1 MKVLGIETSGLIGNI
16 AVCDGS
22 RVVGRKSYGK
32 NFSHGKEIISSLESL
47 FNEVK
52 WEPGDIDL
60 IAVSTGPGSYTGLRV
75 GVTCAKTL
83 AYGLGK
89 PVIDVPTLDVL
100 VDNVKDTSAKTIC
113 PVLDAKRKSVYACI
127 YERSDNESRRTT
139 DFLIIT
145 PNSLIEILPESTLIF
160 GDGIA
165 PYREIFTQKDLTIVE
180 DEKLCIADAADVA
193 RLGLKRYEQGI
204 RCKINALAPLYLRK
218 PEAEE
223 RLKENRYRA
232 FIQLQR
238 KPLEGYLPELV
249 QAGSLSPP
257 LN

>member
-1 MKVLGIETSGLIGNI
+1 MKVLGIETSGLVGNI
-16 AVCDGS
+16 AVCDGD
-22 RVVGRKSYGK
+22 RVVASKTYGK
-32 NFSHGKEIISSLESL
+32 NFSHGKEIVSTIELL
-47 FNEVK
+47 FNEIK
-52 WEPGDIDL
+52 LDPSNIDL

-100 VDNVKDTSAKTIC
+100 VENVEDNSAKTIC

-127 YERSDNESRRTT
+127 YDRSSNENKKTT
-139 DFLIIT
+139 DFLIIS

-165 PYREIFTQKDLTIVE
+165 PYREIFTQKNLTIVE

-193 RLGLKRYEQGI
+193 RLGLERYEQGI
-204 RCKINALAPLYLRK
+204 RCEINALAPLYLRK
-218 PEAEE
+218 SEAEE
-223 RLKENRYRA
+223 RLKESR
-232 FIQLQR
+232 
-238 KPLEGYLPELV
+238 
-249 QAGSLSPP
+249 
-257 LN
+257 

>member
-1 MKVLGIETSGLIGNI
+1 MKVLGIETSGLVGNI
-16 AVCDGS
+16 AVCDVNK
-22 RVVGRKSYGK
+22 VVGRKSYGK

-47 FNEVK
+47 FKEVN

-100 VDNVKDTSAKTIC
+100 VENVKDTSAKTIC

-193 RLGLKRYEQGI
+193 RLGMKRYEEGM
-204 RCKINALAPLYLRK
+204 RCEINALAPLYLRK
-218 PEAEE
+218 SEAEE
-223 RLKENRYRA
+223 QLKERR
-232 FIQLQR
+232 
-238 KPLEGYLPELV
+238 
-249 QAGSLSPP
+249 
-257 LN
+257 